1 MNKKELVANWDK
13 LFNKKDLD
21 GAKALRAVKR
31 NGYALQYVA
40 NQTEAIC
47 LEAVK
52 QDGYALRYVTDQTE
66 AICLEAVRRHGYAL
80 QYVANQTESICLE
93 AVKQDGCALQHVSE
107 YIINKWRAESES
119 SCDGELVVIDGKQ
132 YKLTEVN

>member
-21 GAKALRAVKR
+21 GAKALSVVKQ
-31 NGYALQYVA
+31 NGYALRYVA
-40 NQTEAIC
+40 NQTEAICLEAVKENEFALQYVTDQTEAIC

-52 QDGYALRYVTDQTE
+52 QDGYALQYVTDQTE
-66 AICLEAVRRHGYAL
+66 AICLEAVKQDGYAL
-80 QYVANQTESICLE
+80 QYVS
-93 AVKQDGCALQHVSE
+93 KH
-107 YIINKWRAESES
+107 IIDKWRAEAES
-119 SCDGELVVIDGKQ
+119 SCDGKLVVIDDKQ